1 MTDSVRPTL
10 PADKS
15 ATPAPAGAADT
26 AGSLHCPNCGAAAG
40 LESAACTY
48 CHAPLATMSC
58 PTCFNRVFIG
68 AAYCPHCGTRAARQD
83 DGTAA
88 PESCPRCRTKTP
100 MASVHLGAMALAECA
115 TCAGVWVDADAFD
128 RLCTDRE
135 AQAAVVH
142 GHALRGSPSSGS
154 AAAAAATAAAG
165 GTPAGTA
172 ADTAAAGTAPAGAAA
187 AGATAAGAAGA
198 GHAAAGAVRSIH
210 GAAAAG
216 AALPPLEKISYRP
229 CPRCRKMMNRVNF
242 AKYSG
247 VVLDVCRAHG
257 TFFDR
262 DELHRVVMFIQAG
275 GLDRARARDRE
286 DLLEAE
292 RRLRALQTAAAVAPS
307 SFSTDHSTGPSAF
320 ESFVRLLFH
329 GE

>member
-1 MTDSVRPTL
+1 MTDSVRPTV
-10 PADKS
+10 PAAS
-15 ATPAPAGAADT
+15 TAGAADS

-40 LESAACTY
+40 LDATQCTY

-58 PTCFNRVFIG
+58 PTCFNRVFVG

-83 DGTAA
+83 EGAA

-100 MASVHLGAMALAECA
+100 MTAVHLGAMSLAECA

-128 RLCTDRE
+128 RLCADRE

-142 GHALRGSPSSGS
+142 GSALRGSTS
-154 AAAAAATAAAG
+154 T
-165 GTPAGTA
+165 
-172 ADTAAAGTAPAGAAA
+172 GAAPDA
-187 AGATAAGAAGA
+187 
-198 GHAAAGAVRSIH
+198 
-210 GAAAAG
+210 
-216 AALPPLEKISYRP
+216 PPKLEKISYRP
-229 CPRCRKMMNRVNF
+229 CPRCKKMMNRVNF

-262 DELHRVVMFIQAG
+262 DELHRVVRFIQAG

-286 DLLEAE
+286 DLVEAE
-292 RRLRALQTAAAVAPS
+292 RRLRSLQTAAASGAPAAFS
-307 SFSTDHSTGPSAF
+307 SDQSMTGTSAF

-329 GE
+329 ANE